1 MAPSAEATARAARA
15 AAAGTTPTN
24 QAEIDLSSPLFN
36 AARYL
41 AVTHAHTS
49 FPELQTALTELRKT
63 TSDKTAQLKALVS
76 AHFDQYLSCHEA
88 VRALA
93 ADVSAHQQE
102 TEALVGDMQNLSLVA
117 DASLAV
123 MLQRAREQRRI
134 RHTLVVLARLRPI
147 LELTSKMKTSLRI
160 QDYDTLA
167 VDYARLKH
175 QSGKIANLAAPLK
188 RVVTAGHEIAA
199 TANAELLKRLE
210 DMSASA
216 ADQVR
221 CKWHVTN
228 PNLTQSKWH
237 SIRVCLLSPQKR
249 AIDVLTALGLVE
261 KPILTCLT
269 KQFEYLE
276 RKLDEINIQETVHI
290 TSEDIMKECVA
301 IACSDFGTGCGALFV
316 SIFKTPAGSAAATSN
331 AITSVEAERVQQQA
345 WSILSKCAGLLEQ
358 HASPPSALRLKLLTE
373 AFRQFRCLQKCPN
386 AATLNTNI
394 EQLNES
400 FCDKFR
406 AAITLGYLDKVC
418 QSAQSD
424 LLAEYFEPVVT
435 VLPSLPSEIAL
446 GTPSTSAL
454 TPVVMSTAPR
464 TKVQRMIMEARQA
477 FDVIRNASTIS
488 SESKILLHR
497 PLVFTTCATDV
508 LQRWKGIWKDVGQVL
523 LDVLDIADHGNN
535 KSWGKSVP
543 SSPEGDADFHFRTQL
558 VQALEKHL
566 RDMLSEFLD
575 KVVAAF
581 VAEINP
587 PVPVEASTPT
597 VVRANQGGAR
607 VCILLAI
614 VANCVE
620 LREKCLRIVDGWVA
634 QLKYGDIDE
643 DFYKSMLEHG
653 RAATSGTRALA
664 NLVQNVETKCMDI
677 YSSTHAEPLQRILR
691 AGAAEEPFQTHSTSS
706 TGGGGSRHSSR
717 TNRSGSV
724 GLLTPAAL
732 QAAAASPASSVSM
745 PSDPR
750 QYVFNVLLQLITL
763 RSEVE
768 MSVGEYPQCWDY
780 IRSVTDPLT
789 AALAE
794 FLQSS
799 VRGLDS
805 AVGASS
811 LSTSTID
818 EWKRNHVRAMMRAL
832 LPASTGRSHGG
843 EHQIPDRGRGE
854 AASAGQVGGAGDER
868 GPRDAAQPDEAPD
881 QALPPRS
888 SAVTAGQKAKG
899 SNKASHS
906 NASHQR

>member
-1 MAPSAEATARAARA
+1 MPSAESTARTVL
-15 AAAGTTPTN
+15 AAAGTARTN

-41 AVTHAHTS
+41 AATHANTS
-49 FPELQTALTELRKT
+49 FPELQTALAELRKT

-93 ADVSAHQQE
+93 VDVSAHQQE
-102 TEALVGDMQNLSLVA
+102 TEALVGDMQNLSRVA

-134 RHTLVVLARLRPI
+134 RHTLAVLARLRPI
-147 LELTSKMKTSLRI
+147 LELTSKMKASLRV

-167 VDYARLKH
+167 VDYARLKY

-188 RVVTAGHEIAA
+188 RVVIAGHEIAA

-210 DMSASA
+210 DMSASV
-216 ADQVR
+216 AD
-221 CKWHVTN
+221 
-228 PNLTQSKWH
+228 
-237 SIRVCLLSPQKR
+237 QKR

-276 RKLDEINIQETVHI
+276 RKLTEIDAQEAGRI
-290 TSEDIMKECVA
+290 TNEEVMKECVA
-301 IACSDFGTGCGALFV
+301 IAGRFRNGLWGFICEL
-316 SIFKTPAGSAAATSN
+316 FKTPANSAAVTSN

-345 WSILSKCAGLLEQ
+345 WGILSKCAGLLEQ

-373 AFRQFRCLQKCPN
+373 AFRQLRSLKKCPN

-400 FCDKFR
+400 FCGEFR
-406 AAITLGYLDKVC
+406 MSVTLGYLDKVC
-418 QSAQSD
+418 QSARSE
-424 LLAEYFEPVVT
+424 LLAEYFESVVT
-435 VLPSLPSEIAL
+435 VLPSLSSEIAL
-446 GTPSTSAL
+446 GAHNSSAL

-464 TKVQRMIMEARQA
+464 TKVQRVIMEARQA

-497 PLVFTTCATDV
+497 PLVFTTCATDI
-508 LQRWKGIWKDVGQVL
+508 LQCWEGIWKDVGQVL
-523 LDVLDIADHGNN
+523 LDVLDIADRTDNN
-535 KSWGKSVP
+535 KSGGT
-543 SSPEGDADFHFRTQL
+543 SSPASPDTDLDFHFRTQL
-558 VQALEKHL
+558 VQALEKLL

-581 VAEINP
+581 VAEITP
-587 PVPVEASTPT
+587 PVPVEALTAT
-597 VVRANQGGAR
+597 VANDNQSGAR

-643 DFYKSMLEHG
+643 DAYKSMLEHG
-653 RAATSGTRALA
+653 RAATSGTRALS
-664 NLVQNVETKCMDI
+664 NLVQNVEIKCMDI
-677 YSSTHAEPLQRILR
+677 YSSTHAEPLQQILR
-691 AGAAEEPFQTHSTSS
+691 AGAAEEPFQSHNSGSS
-706 TGGGGSRHSSR
+706 GGGGSRHSSR
-717 TNRSGSV
+717 TNRSGSL
-724 GLLTPAAL
+724 GLPTPVAL
-732 QAAAASPASSVSM
+732 QAAASNPVSSVST

-750 QYVFNVLLQLITL
+750 QYVFNVLLQLITV

-768 MSVGEYPQCWDY
+768 MCVGDYPQCWDY

-794 FLQSS
+794 FLQRS
-799 VRGLDS
+799 VRGLDN
-805 AVGASS
+805 AAGASTS
-811 LSTSTID
+811 STSTID
-818 EWKRNHVRAMMRAL
+818 EWKRNHLLVEARFFQLAL
-832 LPASTGRSHGG
+832 SDLMAESTKS
-843 EHQIPDRGRGE
+843 QIE
-854 AASAGQVGGAGDER
+854 AVEKQLAQAKSAAEQATSAGHVTLLNQMKH
-868 GPRDAAQPDEAPD
+868 QTKLYLL
-881 QALPPRS
+881 AL
-888 SAVTAGQKAKG
+888 Q
-899 SNKASHS
+899 
-906 NASHQR
+906 Q

>member
-216 ADQVR
+216 ADQ
-221 CKWHVTN
+221 
-228 PNLTQSKWH
+228 
-237 SIRVCLLSPQKR
+237 KR

-301 IACSDFGTGCGALFV
+301 IAARFRNGLWGFICEL
-316 SIFKTPAGSAAATSN
+316 FKTPAGSAAATSN

-543 SSPEGDADFHFRTQL
+543 SSPEGDVDFHFRTQL

-794 FLQSS
+794 FLQNS

-805 AVGASS
+805 AAGASS

-818 EWKRNHVRAMMRAL
+818 EWKRNHLLVEARFFQLAL
-832 LPASTGRSHGG
+832 GDLMAESTKS
-843 EHQIPDRGRGE
+843 QIE
-854 AASAGQVGGAGDER
+854 AVEKQLAQAKSAEQATSAGHVTLLNQMKH
-868 GPRDAAQPDEAPD
+868 QTKLYLL
-881 QALPPRS
+881 AL
-888 SAVTAGQKAKG
+888 Q
-899 SNKASHS
+899 
-906 NASHQR
+906 Q